1 MLRTGKAENGR
12 FADRR
17 GYSRIKLAE
26 ESLNNWQVVGDGG
39 EGEYIFHP

>member
-1 MLRTGKAENGR
+1 MEGLQIEG
-12 FADRR
+12 